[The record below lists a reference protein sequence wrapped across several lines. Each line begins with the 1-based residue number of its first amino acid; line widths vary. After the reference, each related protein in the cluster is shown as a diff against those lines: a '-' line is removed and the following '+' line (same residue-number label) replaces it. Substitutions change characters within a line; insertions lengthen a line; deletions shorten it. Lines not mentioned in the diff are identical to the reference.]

1 MPQKKIRKIDK
12 KKHNIKMA
20 RVRKEAAVARKK
32 IAARGY
38 DLTKMKSS
46 DMESLRKSMKNIKKY
61 KVPMAKVAKRKVAKK
76 SIARR
81 LVGKSGAK
89 AIPGVG
95 AAIVAHDVMR
105 AGAEKGCIK
114 RGGKWVS
121 GKCQIAKKPRTK
133 ASGPDKRFAKSRS
146 KK

>member
-1 MPQKKIRKIDK
+1 MQTPDYAKQIKRAYTRSDVKKSFLKMKKSESLMHKKIMEIPKP
-12 KKHNIKMA
+12 
-20 RVRKEAAVARKK
+20 AV
-32 IAARGY
+32 
-38 DLTKMKSS
+38 MK
-46 DMESLRKSMKNIKKY
+46 R
-61 KVPMAKVAKRKVAKK
+61 VAKK
-76 SIARR
+76 GQKSLARK
-81 LVGKSGAK
+81 LVGKVGAK

-95 AAIVAHDVMR
+95 AAAVAHDVMR